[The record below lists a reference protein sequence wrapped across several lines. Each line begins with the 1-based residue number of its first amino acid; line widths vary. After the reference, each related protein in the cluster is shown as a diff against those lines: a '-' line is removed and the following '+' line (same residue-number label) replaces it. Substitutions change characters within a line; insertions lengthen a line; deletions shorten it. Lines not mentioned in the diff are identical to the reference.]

1 MKKSILFTA
10 FAVSLFAVSA
20 APAQNA
26 DGTTTTRKRRTTTT
40 ATVSTRNNA
49 TLTSRLRRIEA
60 ESARG
65 GFNTSAPTSRID
77 GSVSRAAR
85 SGNPLQMI
93 NPFAPKE
100 YGDGTDVTRRESD
113 DPYQRAQ
120 GLRLLA
126 VEF

>member
-1 MKKSILFTA
+1 MKKPILLAALT
-10 FAVSLFAVSA
+10 VSLFALSA
-20 APAQNA
+20 AEAQTA
-26 DGTTTTRKRRTTTT
+26 DGTTAKKRRTTT
-40 ATVSTRNNA
+40 ATVSARDNA
-49 TLTSRLRRIEA
+49 ALANRLRRIEA
-60 ESARG
+60 STRQI
-65 GFNTSAPTSRID
+65 TTTAPQGSRID

-120 GLRLLA
+120 GLRLVA